1 MLKKKKR
8 TVVISY
14 ILLILIALF
23 SIVPFYYVISIAL
36 KNPVDAFSTQYK
48 VFFVPTLENLK
59 QLWVNDNFGQYFQH
73 SLIVTAACVLLS
85 VPLATL
91 AAYGLLRHES
101 RFSNRLLNSML
112 ALRMFPAMLLV
123 IPYFLLATQLK
134 MTDTYIVLILI
145 IVASNQP
152 FAIWLMR
159 GFIIGIPKELDDAAK
174 VDGCNMVQVVT
185 KVILPL
191 CMPGIGTASI
201 FTVLL
206 SYNEYLFAQVLTGK
220 NTMTLPVAIGKYA
233 GEELVYWCQ
242 NAAGVVSII
251 LPICIVMIFLQKYL
265 VRGLTSGAVKG

>member
-1 MLKKKKR
+1 MLKKKRR
-8 TVVISY
+8 TTVISY
-14 ILLILIALF
+14 ILLILISLF

-36 KNPVDAFSTQYK
+36 KNPLDAFSTQYK

-73 SLIVTAACVLLS
+73 SLIVTAACVLIS

-185 KVILPL
+185 RVILPL

-220 NTMTLPVAIGKYA
+220 RTMTLPVAIGKYA

-265 VRGLTSGAVKG
+265 VKGLTNGAVKG